1 MCIIILQIQ
10 LLPAQEEAVLR
21 CAIGANVTKI
31 FSVPEEKRRIME
43 YKFLVLDIDGT
54 VTNSQKEITPKTRE
68 AIIRLQ
74 EKGVPVAIASG
85 RPPKGVYK
93 VADCLCFQEFG
104 SYILPFNGARIL
116 NYKTKEC
123 VFEKTLPLSL
133 PARLWRDAV
142 ENRLGII
149 TYRDEVIY
157 SGTEPDEYMAIE
169 SRINDMPI
177 EYRED
182 FGSFINYPVNKCLMT
197 GRGEDLEA
205 LEPMLAQKYIHEA
218 QVFRSEPYFL
228 EITPKNVDKA
238 YSLKHLLPILGIRRE
253 ELVCCG
259 DGFNDVSMIQFA
271 GLGVAM
277 ANAQEKVK
285 ERADYITERNND
297 QDGIAEV
304 IEKFFGVSV

>member
-1 MCIIILQIQ
+1 
-10 LLPAQEEAVLR
+10 
-21 CAIGANVTKI
+21 
-31 FSVPEEKRRIME
+31 ME

-169 SRINDMPI
+169 SRINDMPV

-182 FGSFINYPVNKCLMT
+182 FGNFINFPVNKCLMT